1 MFGDSAT
8 PAEEQRRG
16 ERRQDPPGPARI
28 AAAVT
33 IATPMHSDDVFFTSL
48 SRHLQEKGRV
58 ALATVVETKGSGPSK
73 VGRRFLI
80 FGDGKFEGS
89 IGGGPFEALVIAD
102 SGALFR
108 EGGPARLLK
117 WYDFF
122 EREIESATPRE
133 PTNMIC
139 GGSARVFVELLKAQP
154 SLLVLGGGHVGLALA
169 RFGRDMGYD
178 VVVADDRAEYSTAG
192 RFPEGVHAVRTDRN
206 YRLPEGALPSGRDR
220 YVAVVSRCWETDLAA
235 LRPFVADGA
244 PPVLYLG
251 LIGSARKVRG
261 VFERLRQEG
270 VPAARLADV
279 RAPIGLAIGAVT
291 PEEIAVAILAEMT
304 AVRRGVPAGAFAPE
318 ETLTE

>member
-1 MFGDSAT
+1 
-8 PAEEQRRG
+8 
-16 ERRQDPPGPARI
+16 
-28 AAAVT
+28 
-33 IATPMHSDDVFFTSL
+33 MHSDDVFFTDL
-48 SRHLQEKGRV
+48 TRHLQERGRV

-80 FGDGKFEGS
+80 FDGGKFEGS

-102 SGALFR
+102 AAALFR
-108 EGGPARLLK
+108 EGGPVRLLK

-122 EREIESATPRE
+122 EREIESDAPRE

-139 GGSARVFVELLKAQP
+139 GGSARVFVELLKARP
-154 SLLVLGGGHVGLALA
+154 SLLIFGGGHVGLALA

-178 VVVADDRAEYSTAG
+178 VVVADDRAEYAAAD
-192 RFPEGVHAVRTDRN
+192 RFPAGVQAVRTDRD
-206 YRLPEGALPSGRDR
+206 YRLPEGALPAGRDR

-235 LRPFVADGA
+235 LRPFLAQGA
-244 PPVLYLG
+244 VPVRYLG
-251 LIGSARKVRG
+251 LIGSGRKVRG

-270 VPAARLADV
+270 VPAARLAGV

-304 AVRRGVPAGAFAPE
+304 AVRRGVPAGAFVPE
-318 ETLTE
+318 EALSE